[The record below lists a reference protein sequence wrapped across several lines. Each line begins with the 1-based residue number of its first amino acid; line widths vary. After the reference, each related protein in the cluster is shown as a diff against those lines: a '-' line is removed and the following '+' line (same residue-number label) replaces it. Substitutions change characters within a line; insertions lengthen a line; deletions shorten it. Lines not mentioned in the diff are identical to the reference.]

1 MTSFSFLAFL
11 PYLLGPRSLNVF
23 EMSSISLRPSNVNSL
38 GAGGASGGAA
48 AGPSRLPST
57 TASASSSAVAL
68 DVAHLSERIFTATL
82 PIAVSLSPSDLPP
95 QPAASGSA
103 DASPPPTDLVYYTT
117 IRRCSY
123 LSLHLSEIR
132 ENLVDLVTS
141 APVRD
146 EDLWL
151 SYKGIPLKWHWPVG
165 LLYDHLTLNIA
176 PPYAPT
182 TATDPWPITLHLRN
196 PPHAKLPWPTI
207 APQPSSSGAGAL
219 VELTK
224 QAYMALLK
232 EADFVRNGNTK
243 KVNNLRRGEQDG
255 IWEAVREGDWGKWSG
270 LVEGKLLPAQG
281 SWPAEVGTGATAG
294 GGAQGSAAQGG
305 GPTGGATG
313 AIPNRSSSLFPT
325 SSATSDGAQHEGE
338 DAAPPPAEPA
348 TPGTFSGKSNGNSSF
363 SSLPGL
369 KAIPVKIVLQG
380 GTVLQEAVPPLVG
393 GPGSGE
399 QQQQADGAGG
409 NGGGRPLT
417 LGEAL
422 HFLLPALF
430 PSTGVEASSASA
442 ASEPPSGLPS
452 GSLGIDFSGIDGE
465 STTSRRPSP
474 SSQAAAQPP
483 MAVAV
488 VQGVRVPLEASLTWL
503 SRVMSGAEGW

>member
-1 MTSFSFLAFL
+1 
-11 PYLLGPRSLNVF
+11 
-23 EMSSISLRPSNVNSL
+23 MSSISLRPSNVNSL
-38 GAGGASGGAA
+38 ASAGASSSAA

-57 TASASSSAVAL
+57 TAAAAASSSAIAL
-68 DVAHLSERIFTATL
+68 DVAHLSERVFTATL
-82 PIAVSLSPSDLPP
+82 PIVVSLSPSDLPP
-95 QPAASGSA
+95 QPAASSSA

-123 LSLHLSEIR
+123 LSLHLCEIR

-151 SYKGIPLKWHWPVG
+151 SYKGTPLKWHWPVG

-176 PPYAPT
+176 PPYAFP

-207 APQPSSSGAGAL
+207 APQPSSAGSGSSAL
-219 VELTK
+219 VESTK

-255 IWEAVREGDWGKWSG
+255 IWEAVREGDWAKWSG

-281 SWPAEVGTGATAG
+281 SWPVEVGTTAAG
-294 GGAQGSAAQGG
+294 GGGGPQGAAAQGG

-313 AIPNRSSSLFPT
+313 AIPNRSSSLFPS
-325 SSATSDGAQHEGE
+325 SSATGDGAQHDGD

-348 TPGTFSGKSNGNSSF
+348 TPGTFSGKSNGNNSF

-380 GTVLQEAVPPLVG
+380 GTVLQEAVPPMVG
-393 GPGSGE
+393 ASGGGE
-399 QQQQADGAGG
+399 QQQQADGTGS